1 MNTGSNKGFTIIELV
16 MVIAIVGL
24 LAAVAMPKFANLEQ
38 NARTASY
45 DGVRGGFTAA
55 IHIAHGKWLAEGG
68 TGTTVALDGATV
80 FVNTDGWPTVDT
92 ANAVQ
97 DDAVK
102 LYALI
107 MSSSVPILWGTDETP
122 ASDAGTAESCLAGTG
137 GGNFTYNGLD
147 GTVTPVGAC
156 P

>member
-1 MNTGSNKGFTIIELV
+1 MNTGSNKGFTILELI
-16 MVIAIVGL
+16 MVIAILGL
-24 LAAVAMPKFANLEQ
+24 LAAVAMPKFATLEQ
-38 NARTASY
+38 DARTASY
-45 DGVRGGFTAA
+45 DGVRAAFTAA
-55 IHIAHGKWLAEGG
+55 IQIAQSKWLAEGG
-68 TGTTVALDGATV
+68 AGTTVALDGATV
-80 FVNTDGWPTVDT
+80 FVNTIGWPTLDS

-97 DDAVK
+97 DDATK

-107 MSSSVPILWGTDETP
+107 MSGSVPPGWGTDETP
-122 ASDAGTAESCLAGTG
+122 ALDAGTAEYCLAGAG

>member
-1 MNTGSNKGFTIIELV
+1 MNSGSNKGFTILELIMV
-16 MVIAIVGL
+16 MVIVGL
-24 LAAVAMPKFANLEQ
+24 LAAVAMPKFASLEQ
-38 NARTASY
+38 DARTASY
-45 DGVRGGFTAA
+45 DGVRAAFTAA
-55 IHIAHGKWLAEGG
+55 IQIAHSKWLAEGG
-68 TGTTVALDGATV
+68 AGTTVALDGATV
-80 FVNTDGWPTVDT
+80 IVNTTGWPTLDS

-97 DDAVK
+97 DDATK

-107 MSSSVPILWGTDETP
+107 MSGSVPPGWGTDETP
-122 ASDAGTAESCLAGTG
+122 ALDAGTAEYCLAGAG